1 MLRLNKPLTTLMGLS
16 MLLVTAVAT
25 PARSADIEVDSLSM
39 SLGVDLP
46 FLPHI
51 VAYKKG
57 WFSDAGF
64 KNVEFKKFNS
74 GAQAGEALLADEIQL
89 WTPGNL
95 PPISMAHNG
104 VPVVMLGTNCINHP
118 LEKIVVRKDAGVT
131 KPEDLYNTKLGLF
144 LGSTSGA
151 LLGNV
156 AKHYNLDFKKIPAIN
171 LGPPEAMAAMAKNE
185 IQGIVFWEPWPFRAL
200 QKIDSVVIHTGTVSY
215 FDANKGEKVQ
225 VSNNRSMWVVA
236 ESWAKDNPKATKA
249 LVKVLLKAQSWVKDP
264 ANISEAVKIFSEFQK
279 QPVEMNM
286 ALLDNY
292 VFDPT
297 VDEAY
302 VEDMNAIAAFLKATN
317 RIKDVKD
324 ILSYTYTDPLK
335 EVDPSLV
342 KIEGTWKP

>member
-1 MLRLNKPLTTLMGLS
+1 M
-16 MLLVTAVAT
+16 VTASAAV
-25 PARSADIEVDSLSM
+25 PALAAADIEVDTLSM

-46 FLPHI
+46 FLPHL
-51 VAYKKG
+51 VANDKG
-57 WFSDAGF
+57 WFAEAGF
-64 KNVEFKKFNS
+64 TTVEFKKFNS

-104 VPVVMLGTNCINHP
+104 IPVVMLGTNCINHG
-118 LEKIVVRKDAGVT
+118 LEKIVVRRDANVT

-156 AKHYNLDFKKIPAIN
+156 AEEYGLDFAKIPAIN
-171 LGPPEAMAAMAKNE
+171 LGPPEAMAAMATNE

-200 QKIDSVVIHTGTVSY
+200 EQIDSVVIHSGTHS
-215 FDANKGEKVQ
+215 FFEHNKGEEVQ

-236 ESWAKDNPKATKA
+236 ESWARENPKATRA
-249 LVKVLLKAQSWVKDP
+249 LVKVLLKAQAYVADP
-264 ANISEAVKIFSEFQK
+264 ANKSEVVKIFSDFQD

-286 ALLDNY
+286 ALMDNY

-302 VEDMNAIAAFLKATN
+302 ITDMDAIADFLVATK
-317 RIKDVKD
+317 RIRNKRE
-324 ILSYTYTDPLK
+324 IMSYTYTDPLS

-342 KIEGTWKP
+342 KIEGGWQP